1 MTVSSRMNTLPQPL
15 DEKYEALSL
24 LGEGGMGRV
33 YLVRHRRLD
42 TKRVIKTVRGALS
55 SDSGVQERFLRE
67 ARLAARL
74 AHPNLTAVHDF
85 GIDADGDGYLEL
97 EYLEG
102 LDLRRVIREGAFR
115 SQPVSLFAR
124 LALQV
129 LAGLEHIHRNGIV
142 HRDVSPDNVSLT
154 MDGEGGPL
162 AKILDLGIA
171 KDLQQERMESLTATG
186 AFVGKLDYSS
196 PESLSGGYVGPAS
209 DLYSLSVTLY
219 ELFTSVKPFEAA
231 SLPAK
236 IHAHLHETPRAFEE
250 TDPGGYVTPQLRA
263 IVLRGLA
270 KSPEDR
276 FPSAGAM
283 AAAMT
288 EATSSLPDFSLGE
301 FGAEFLTRVS
311 EGGPAVKAPA
321 RGGEA
326 RPTTLQLP
334 PPASADRT
342 IPFEPV
348 TRFERAGPATER
360 IDLARL
366 SRYKLVEPLGRGS
379 VGTVFRAWDEV
390 DGSMVA
396 LKVLTG
402 GAPPSEEERHR
413 FLRSGRLWRHLEHP
427 NVVRVLDL
435 EPGAEGVP
443 PQIAME
449 LLEGDELS
457 KHLKR
462 HADLSLDA
470 KLSVAI
476 QVARGL
482 EYLHGHDIVH
492 RDIRPGTIFITRK
505 DGAKILESGI
515 ARQSE
520 DSLTR
525 VTALGERLG
534 ATAYRAPELFG
545 QEADCRSDIYAF
557 GVVLLCL
564 FFGSLAPEGAT
575 SRQRLALVEALPVPE
590 AIRATIRG
598 CLAEDPSERPASMS
612 VVRLALEDAA
622 GPGGSRNVEAMPRV
636 IFMLHG
642 IRTYAQWQRS
652 FSEVAA
658 AEGWLCRTSRWNF
671 GWFSALRLLLPWER
685 QAKVEWFRR
694 TYDVERYDREISWAP
709 GQLPSIVA
717 HSFGTYILGNALLAY
732 EYLRF
737 DRVLLCGSILP
748 PDFPWETILAR
759 GQVRAVR
766 NEFGTRDFWTGA
778 VRFVV
783 PRRTGPSGSSGFA
796 LEHPRLEQERF
807 LFSHSEYF
815 EKAHMRDK
823 WVRFLGRAM

>member
-1 MTVSSRMNTLPQPL
+1 MNTLPQPL
-15 DEKYEALSL
+15 DEKYEVLSL

-55 SDSGVQERFLRE
+55 RDSGVQERFLRE

-74 AHPNLTAVHDF
+74 AHPNLTTVHDF

-102 LDLRRVIREGAFR
+102 MDLRRVIEEGAFR
-115 SQPVSLFAR
+115 TQPISLFAR

-142 HRDVSPDNVSLT
+142 HRDVSPDNVFLT
-154 MDGEGGPL
+154 MDGEGSPL

-171 KDLQQERMESLTATG
+171 KDLQQERVASLTATG
-186 AFVGKLDYSS
+186 AFVGKIDYSS
-196 PESLSGGYVGPAS
+196 PESLSGGEVGPAS
-209 DLYSLSVTLY
+209 DLYSLSATLY
-219 ELFTSVKPFEAA
+219 ELFTGVKPFEATG
-231 SLPAK
+231 LPAK
-236 IHAHLHETPRAFEE
+236 IFAHLNEPPRTFEKS
-250 TDPGGYVTPQLRA
+250 DPRGYVPAPLRA
-263 IVLRGLA
+263 IVLRGLE
-270 KSPEDR
+270 KSQEMR
-276 FPSAGAM
+276 FPSAGSM
-283 AAAMT
+283 AAALT
-288 EATSSLPDFSLGE
+288 EATASLPDFSLEE
-301 FGAEFLTRVS
+301 FGEEFLTRVF
-311 EGGPAVKAPA
+311 EGGTAA
-321 RGGEA
+321 RGPERLREPGPA
-326 RPTTLQLP
+326 TLQLP
-334 PPASADRT
+334 APASADTT
-342 IPFEPV
+342 IPFESV
-348 TRFERAGPATER
+348 TRAERAGPATER
-360 IDLARL
+360 IGLPRL

-379 VGTVFRAWDEV
+379 VGTVYRAWDEV
-390 DGSMVA
+390 DGTMVA

-435 EPGAEGVP
+435 EPGSDAVP

-462 HADLSLDA
+462 HANLGPDA
-470 KLSVAI
+470 KLAVAI
-476 QVARGL
+476 EVARGL

-492 RDIRPGTIFITRK
+492 RDIRPGTIFITRT

-525 VTALGERLG
+525 VTVLGERLG
-534 ATAYRAPELFG
+534 ATAYQAPELFG

-564 FFGSLAPEGAT
+564 FSGGLDPEGAT
-575 SRQRLALVEALPVPE
+575 PRHRLALVDALEVPE
-590 AIRATIRG
+590 TIRATIRG
-598 CLAEDPSERPASMS
+598 CLAEDPSERPAAMS
-612 VVRLALEDAA
+612 VVRRALEEAA
-622 GPGGSRNVEAMPRV
+622 GLGVDRGGEARPRV

-694 TYDVERYDREISWAP
+694 TYDEERYDREIAWAP

-737 DRVLLCGSILP
+737 DHVLLCGSILP

-783 PRRTGPSGSSGFA
+783 PRRTGPSGTSGFA
-796 LEHPRLEQERF
+796 FEHPRLEQERF

-823 WVRFLGRAM
+823 WVRFLGRAT

>member
-1 MTVSSRMNTLPQPL
+1 MNALPKPL
-15 DEKYEALSL
+15 DEKYEAVSL

-33 YLVRHRRLD
+33 YLVRHRHLD

-55 SDSGVQERFLRE
+55 SDADIRERFLRE

-85 GIDADGDGYLEL
+85 GIDAEGDGYLEL

-142 HRDVSPDNVSLT
+142 HRDVSPDNIFLT
-154 MDGEGGPL
+154 MDGEGAPL

-171 KDLQQERMESLTATG
+171 KDLQQDREESLTATG
-186 AFVGKLDYSS
+186 AFVGKIDYSS
-196 PESLSGGYVGPAS
+196 PESLSGGHVGPAS
-209 DLYSLSVTLY
+209 DLYSLSATLY
-219 ELFTSVKPFEAA
+219 ELLTGTKPFDAA
-231 SLPAK
+231 SLPAR
-236 IHAHLHETPRAFEE
+236 IYAQLHEPPRAFEE
-250 TDPGGYVTPQLRA
+250 TDPAGFVTPPLRA
-263 IVLRGLA
+263 VVLRGLE
-270 KSPEDR
+270 KPPEKR
-276 FPSAGAM
+276 YPSAAAM
-283 AAAMT
+283 AAALT
-288 EATSSLPDFSLGE
+288 EAMSEVPDFSVE
-301 FGAEFLTRVS
+301 DFGAEFLTRVFA
-311 EGGPAVKAPA
+311 GAGAAKPPM
-321 RGGEA
+321 RGVEKG
-326 RPTTLQLP
+326 PTTLQMP
-334 PPASADRT
+334 APASADT
-342 IPFEPV
+342 TLLPAPA
-348 TRFERAGPATER
+348 TRVERAAPAVEPTG
-360 IDLARL
+360 LPRL

-379 VGTVFRAWDEV
+379 IGTVYRAWDEV
-390 DGSMVA
+390 DGTMVA

-402 GAPPSEEERHR
+402 GARPSEEERHR
-413 FLRSGRLWRHLEHP
+413 FLRSGRLWRHLDHP
-427 NVVRVLDL
+427 NVVRVLGL
-435 EPGAEGVP
+435 EPGADGVP
-443 PQIAME
+443 PHIAME

-457 KHLKR
+457 KHLRR
-462 HADLSLDA
+462 HADLPPDM

-482 EYLHGHDIVH
+482 EYLHARGVVH
-492 RDIRPGTIFITRK
+492 RDIRTGTIFITRK

-515 ARQSE
+515 ARRSE

-534 ATAYRAPELFG
+534 ATAYQAPELLG

-564 FFGSLAPEGAT
+564 FSGGLAPEGAT
-575 SRQRLALVEALPVPE
+575 SRKRLALVDALPVPE
-590 AIRATIRG
+590 AIRAAVRR
-598 CLAEDPSERPASMS
+598 CLAEDPADRPASMGA
-612 VVRLALEDAA
+612 VCVALEDAA
-622 GPGGSRNVEAMPRV
+622 GLARSRDAEARPRV

-685 QAKVEWFRR
+685 QAMVEWFRR
-694 TYDVERYDREISWAP
+694 TYDEERYDREISWAP